1 VDYILAKRSIT
12 LRVFVTKVFRR
23 FQRKEKI
30 DDEALCEAIAR
41 AESGLVDAELG
52 RGLIKQRVARKGQGR
67 SGGFRTIV
75 AYRVGNRAVFIF
87 GFSKSGQDN
96 IAERDEREM
105 AIAGAY
111 ILGLNEKLMATLVDG
126 GELAELECHG

>member
-1 VDYILAKRSIT
+1 

-52 RGLIKQRVARKGQGR
+52 RGLIKQRVARKGQGW

-75 AYRVGNRAVFIF
+75 AYRIGSRAVFIF

-96 IAERDEREM
+96 IPERDEREM
-105 AIAGAY
+105 AITGAY

-126 GELAELECHG
+126 GELVELECHG